1 MPVYDKIA
9 ISKRLNE
16 LMVANGWNQTDA
28 AGEFD
33 MGQGMISGILR
44 GTRMPG
50 RRFLEAFEDRGFSPR
65 WLMYGEGN
73 PILQESATET
83 TLRESKPYIC
93 GAITAQVNCMEAAH
107 GADNF
112 IDWIEL
118 DEKNAEKLHLTGI
131 RYMRA
136 RGTSME
142 PLVRDG
148 QILIVRDQA
157 GNVEDGDLVI
167 AQLRNGNKIFKRLQD
182 GLAEREGRVIVLSSV
197 NPNDRSFSFKRKD
210 IMTMWKVLGVI
221 FDTK

>member
-28 AGEFD
+28 ASEFG

-50 RRFLEAFEDRGFSPR
+50 RRFLEAFEERGFSPR

-73 PILQESATET
+73 PILKDSTAEQS
-83 TLRESKPYIC
+83 LRESKPYIC
-93 GAITAQVNCMEAAH
+93 GAITAQVNCLETSR
-107 GADNF
+107 GAENF
-112 IDWIEL
+112 VDWIEL
-118 DEKNAEKLHLTGI
+118 DEKSAERVHLTGI

-148 QILIVRDQA
+148 QVLIVREQP
-157 GNVEDGDLVI
+157 GKVEDGDLVI
-167 AQLRNGNKIFKRLQD
+167 AELRNGNKLFKRLQD
-182 GLAEREGRVIVLSSV
+182 GLEERKQRCVVLSSI
-197 NPNDRSFSFKRKD
+197 NPNDRSLSLKRKD
-210 IMTMWKVLGVI
+210 ILTMWKVLGVI
-221 FDTK
+221 YDTK